1 VTVSYT
7 PGSPT
12 SSVREIRPDTRPRRR
27 RRWILWPARASSR
40 ASSCWCG
47 KQEACLFCYR
57 VSRRTEYLPRQARD
71 KCIGNVETK
80 AVSAGRQNLGA
91 GQFCPGAR
99 NYLAEQGRAD
109 AAAAARA
116 ATYPPGAK
124 NAAFLHHFVLGLKT
138 IILPRQARDKHG
150 ENSKKSTRFLAGVQ
164 GCDRVA
170 LSRAETFRHRNPR
183 DAARVI
189 GLRSEKKRLLR
200 HFYTKSIILPRQARD
215 KHREKHSKKHN
226 IHACGFC
233 SAGVCVVQLKP
244 QLEALL
250 GLDDDALTK
259 EIKLTQVGA
268 KNAGRFLI
276 GCAILYILKTAIILP
291 RQARDKHGGNNTKL
305 TKEEHAFASCRICSL
320 CLLSTRFHLIFSVS
334 TAITMPREGEKKTPL
349 QLKLNFDH
357 DLNTMIFIKTGSSGQ
372 T

>member
-1 VTVSYT
+1 MSLSIESRAGSQEPILTITRKLPPGPDGVAPAMHFPINAATTVEFKGDRFLHAWVAHEFGAGNT
-7 PGSPT
+7 
-12 SSVREIRPDTRPRRR
+12 TRHSAPAAAQVD
-27 RRWILWPARASSR
+27 LVARARQFSSFLLLVR
-40 ASSCWCG
+40 
-47 KQEACLFCYR
+47 KTACLFCYR

-268 KNAGRFLI
+268 KNACRFLI
-276 GCAILYILKTAIILP
+276 GCAILYILKTPSFYQDRLGTNT
-291 RQARDKHGGNNTKL
+291 GGTTQNSQK
-305 TKEEHAFASCRICSL
+305 K
-320 CLLSTRFHLIFSVS
+320 STRLLLAGSALSVY
-334 TAITMPREGEKKTPL
+334 
-349 QLKLNFDH
+349 
-357 DLNTMIFIKTGSSGQ
+357 
-372 T
+372 